1 MQNLDVTKTEAAWS
15 SLAGKVYVPH
25 SEEEY
30 HRLVALLDSFID
42 EVGEDELHPLAS
54 LMEVVSVL
62 IEKYEDEHVPG
73 LADGLSID
81 DVSKNY
87 AHAAEGARQFFVTLS
102 IETDALNAK
111 INAYADRMGRITKQS
126 NPAEFEAII
135 NDSAD
140 GLQAFAQRIEALFPG
155 YRRDIELTTE
165 GFDQTLKSLDSS
177 TSAGI
182 EELQDMRREARKLT
196 ETAREVKPK
205 VAVLCHAFVA
215 LRDANYDP
223 RLTKAAQRLVVLTDD
238 LSSAYEDLETLALKV
253 SFSADQK

>member
-42 EVGEDELHPLAS
+42 EVGEDESHPLAS
-54 LMEVVSVL
+54 LMEVVGVL
-62 IEKYEDEHVPG
+62 IEKYEDEHVPR
-73 LADGLSID
+73 LAEGSLID
-81 DVSKNY
+81 AVSENY

-111 INAYADRMGRITKQS
+111 IIAYADRMGRITKQS

-135 NDSAD
+135 NDSAN
-140 GLQAFAQRIEALFPG
+140 GLQAFAQRIEALVPG
-155 YRRDIELTTE
+155 YRRDIEFTTE

-177 TSAGI
+177 SSAGI
-182 EELQDMRREARKLT
+182 EELQGMRREARKLT

-205 VAVLCHAFVA
+205 VDVLRHAFVA

-223 RLTKAAQRLVVLTDD
+223 RLTNATQRLVVLTDD
-238 LSSAYEDLETLALKV
+238 LSSAYEDVETLALKV
-253 SFSADQK
+253 LFSADQK

>member
-42 EVGEDELHPLAS
+42 EIGEDESHPLAS
-54 LMEVVSVL
+54 LMEVVGVL

-81 DVSKNY
+81 TVNKNY
-87 AHAAEGARQFFVTLS
+87 ANAAEGARQFFVTLS

-111 INAYADRMGRITKQS
+111 VIAYADRMGRITKQS
-126 NPAEFEAII
+126 NPAEFEAIMSSST
-135 NDSAD
+135 NDFQ
-140 GLQAFAQRIEALFPG
+140 LFAERVETLVPK

-165 GFDQTLKSLDSS
+165 GFDQKLKSLDSS
-177 TSAGI
+177 TGAGM
-182 EELQDMRREARKLT
+182 EELQGMRQEALKLT
-196 ETAREVKPK
+196 KTAREVKPK
-205 VAVLCHAFVA
+205 VAALGDAFVA
-215 LRDANYDP
+215 LRDANYDL
-223 RLTKAAQRLVVLTDD
+223 RLTTAAQRLVVLTDE
-238 LSSAYEDLETLALKV
+238 LSSAFEDLETLALKI
-253 SFSADQK
+253 SFSAEQK

>member
-42 EVGEDELHPLAS
+42 EVGEDESHPLAS
-54 LMEVVSVL
+54 LMEVVGVL
-62 IEKYEDEHVPG
+62 IEKYEDEHVPR
-73 LADGLSID
+73 LAGGLSID
-81 DVSKNY
+81 AVRENY

-111 INAYADRMGRITKQS
+111 IIAYADRMGRITKQS

-135 NDSAD
+135 NDCAN
-140 GLQAFAQRIEALFPG
+140 GLQAFGHQIEALFRG
-155 YRRDIELTTE
+155 YRRDIEFTTE

-177 TSAGI
+177 TGAGI
-182 EELQDMRREARKLT
+182 EVLQGMRREARKLA

-205 VAVLCHAFVA
+205 VDVLRHTFVT